1 MPGRAIYNKFL
12 KDLEQKGKLAVKC
25 PYRCLTACKVSS
37 AKYCIALALVNS
49 YFGNVDEGLIFCGQ
63 NAFRIDKIVSVKEL
77 IKELVK
83 ELEEA

>member
-1 MPGRAIYNKFL
+1 
-12 KDLEQKGKLAVKC
+12 
-25 PYRCLTACKVSS
+25 
-37 AKYCIALALVNS
+37 
-49 YFGNVDEGLIFCGQ
+49 VDEGLIFCGQ